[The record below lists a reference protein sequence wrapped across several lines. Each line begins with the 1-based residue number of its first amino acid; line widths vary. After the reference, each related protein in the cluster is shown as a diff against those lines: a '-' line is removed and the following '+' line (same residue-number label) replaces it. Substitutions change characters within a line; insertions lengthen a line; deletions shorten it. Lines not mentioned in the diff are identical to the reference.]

1 MGSLAA
7 AEVRL
12 LLSPLHFGNG
22 WFSHFTGGSLDMG
35 KGSARFVDG
44 RHSPTPGGR

>member
-12 LLSPLHFGNG
+12 LLSPLHFGCSR
-22 WFSHFTGGSLDMG
+22 FSHFTGGSLDMG
-35 KGSARFVDG
+35 KGSVAVEDDTAP
-44 RHSPTPGGR
+44 PTPGGR